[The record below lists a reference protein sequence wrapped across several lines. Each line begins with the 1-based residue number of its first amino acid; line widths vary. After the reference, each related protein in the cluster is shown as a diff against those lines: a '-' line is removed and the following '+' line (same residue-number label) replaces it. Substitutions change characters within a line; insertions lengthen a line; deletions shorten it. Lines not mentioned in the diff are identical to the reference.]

1 MYLDMQTIKILAWGS
16 ALTIIPVKIFFLVRF
31 IKKKMAIDE
40 IKAAKQLSGLKAINT
55 DVATK

>member
-1 MYLDMQTIKILAWGS
+1 MQTIKILAWGS